1 MIKKYNKMQSLS
13 SQTVFSSLY
22 GNAIQKSPQNLINI
36 YRQEEGRLNVKH
48 TRTEYNRAINNFDL
62 KKIRE
67 LSRYFYRSNLLY
79 SRTIDYLSTLLC
91 YYWKIEPKMRPS
103 KIDGDMNELID
114 KWWETLEYIEEI
126 NPEKLGVE
134 ISRRALVNGSCYIAV
149 KEKTKKSNSFGI
161 QFLPNEFCRVRKKY
175 LNRNVIDFDVTFF
188 DTKFS
193 DLRKRNEAL
202 LSFPPCISEKYY
214 EYKQMKNKTT
224 DSNWMTIDPDY
235 GFCFTLREDELPY
248 IISSVLDILDL
259 QDIKDI
265 TMFKFE
271 QALSKL
277 LVQKFGTNQ
286 DGNPIIDLPE
296 LKIFHKDACDMLSKI
311 PGVDVLT
318 TYADVDSVDL
328 ENSQID
334 SDSNPMEIVTQNFYN
349 STGVSKLLF
358 NADNSGTLSK
368 AIIPNESLMFILL
381 KQINEF
387 LQVRLDVNFKKG
399 ATKKFNF
406 TIELPPLT
414 ESNKLEMAKMYK
426 EQVAIGYSK
435 FLPAIALGQRQS
447 AIMSS
452 FVFEN
457 DVLNL
462 VSMMRPPVS
471 SNTMTSESVSGS
483 GEITEKTEANK
494 ETL

>member
-1 MIKKYNKMQSLS
+1 MIKKYNQRESLS

-22 GNAIQKSPQNLINI
+22 GNAVQKSPQNLINI
-36 YRQEEGRLNVKH
+36 YRQEDGRLNVKH
-48 TRTEYNRAINNFDL
+48 TRKEYNRAINNFDL
-62 KKIRE
+62 KKIRQI
-67 LSRYFYRSNLLY
+67 SRYFYRSNLLY

-91 YYWKIEPKMRPS
+91 YYWEVEPKMRPS
-103 KIDGDMNELID
+103 IAKEDKDELID
-114 KWWETLEYIEEI
+114 KWWDILEYLEEI

-134 ISRRALVNGSCYIAV
+134 ITRRALINGSCYIAV
-149 KEKTKKSNSFGI
+149 KEKTKKNTSFGI
-161 QFLPNEFCRVRKKY
+161 QFLPNEFCRIRKKY

-193 DLRKRNEAL
+193 DLKKRNEAL

-214 EYKQMKNKTT
+214 EYKQMKNKTV
-224 DSNWMTIDPDY
+224 DSNWATIDPGY
-235 GFCFTLREDELPY
+235 GFCFTLREDEMPY
-248 IISSVLDILDL
+248 IVSSILDVLDL

-286 DGNPIIDLPE
+286 DGNPIVDLPE
-296 LKIFHKDACDMLSKI
+296 LKMFHKDACNMLSGI

-318 TYADVDSVDL
+318 TYADVEAVDL
-328 ENSQID
+328 DGNEVD

-381 KQINEF
+381 KQIEEF

-399 ATKKFNF
+399 AIKKYSF
-406 TIELPPLT
+406 TIMMPPLT

-447 AIMSS
+447 SVMSS
-452 FVFEN
+452 FIFEN

-462 VSMMRPPVS
+462 VSMMRPPAS
-471 SNTMTSESVSGS
+471 SNTMTSETVTDN
-483 GEITEKTEANK
+483 GEITEKTAANK

>member
-1 MIKKYNKMQSLS
+1 MIKKYNKTQSLS
-13 SQTVFSSLY
+13 SQTVFSSFY
-22 GNAIQKSPQNLINI
+22 GGQVQKSPQNLINI
-36 YRQEEGRLNVKH
+36 YRQDDGRMNIKN
-48 TRTEYNRAINNFDL
+48 TRKEYNRSISNFDL
-62 KKIRE
+62 KSLRQI
-67 LSRYFYRSNLLY
+67 SRYFYRSNLLY
-79 SRTIDYLSTLLC
+79 SRTVDYFSTLLC
-91 YYWKIEPKMRPS
+91 YYWKIEPKIR
-103 KIDGDMNELID
+103 KINKDDNLEDMID
-114 KWWETLEYIEEI
+114 KWWEALDYVEEI
-126 NPEKLGVE
+126 NPEKLGAE
-134 ISRRALVNGSCYIAV
+134 ISRRVLINGSCYIAV

-175 LNRNVIDFDVTFF
+175 LNRSVIDFDVTFF

-193 DLRKRNEAL
+193 NLRKRNEAL

-214 EYKQMKNKTT
+214 EYKQMKDKTA
-224 DSNWMTIDPDY
+224 DSNWMTIDPEY
-235 GFCFTLREDELPY
+235 GFCFSLRDDELPY
-248 IISSVLDILDL
+248 IVSSVLDILDL

-277 LVQKFGTNQ
+277 LIQKFGTNQ

-296 LKIFHKDACDMLSKI
+296 LRIFHKDACDMLSGI

-318 TYADVDSVDL
+318 TYADVDTVDL
-328 ENSQID
+328 DGNEID
-334 SDSNPMEIVTQNFYN
+334 SDNNPIDIVTQNFYN

-358 NADNSGTLSK
+358 NADNSGTLNK

-406 TIELPPLT
+406 TIEMPPLT

-471 SNTMTSESVSGS
+471 SNTMTTESVNDSK
-483 GEITEKTEANK
+483 EITEKTEANK